1 MEGEKI
7 KERSKKRNYI
17 KIDKEEVSAMKSKI
31 EEIKEEQRGKYS
43 TRSKKL
49 HRV

>member
-7 KERSKKRNYI
+7 KEISKKRNYI

-31 EEIKEEQRGKYS
+31 KEIKEEQRGKYS
-43 TRSKKL
+43 KRSKKQND
-49 HRV
+49 